1 MSLERVMIPEEYL
14 TELEN
19 VVRDGGDITRL
30 SNGAR
35 EALQELETYFC

>member
-19 VVRDGGDITRL
+19 VVRDGGDITCL
-30 SNGAR
+30 SNGAN
-35 EALQELETYFC
+35 ELRKSYDT